1 MFCPKTGQKLFKN
14 TIAMGDRK
22 LPCCDLVDCPN
33 WGRLCHHWQNA
44 MDAAA
49 LENRCG
55 PTCDDKAEEGCC
67 TDLEPGDDLTCG
79 CGD

>member
-14 TIAMGDRK
+14 TILMGDRK

-33 WGRLCHHWQNA
+33 WGKLCHHWQNA

-55 PTCDDKAEEGCC
+55 TSCDDKAEEGCC
-67 TDLEPGDDLTCG
+67 TDLEPGDDLACG